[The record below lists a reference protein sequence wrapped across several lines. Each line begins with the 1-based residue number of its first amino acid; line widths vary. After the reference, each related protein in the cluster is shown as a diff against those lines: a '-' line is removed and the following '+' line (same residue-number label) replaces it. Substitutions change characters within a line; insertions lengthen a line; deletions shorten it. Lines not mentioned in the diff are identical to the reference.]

1 MEHIQ
6 GVRRDHIRAAIALP
20 SPEEE
25 PILQVI
31 ADSMQHVFDETHRW
45 NFDGPESMLTW
56 PCRVILSR
64 TQSSQVEL
72 FGKTRAF
79 IPYKGARTLKIYFA
93 LASAFWHLWVAS
105 RSHGLHLSG

>member
-1 MEHIQ
+1 VAQETEIVEHIQ

-45 NFDGPESMLTW
+45 NFDGPESMLT
-56 PCRVILSR
+56 R